1 MGYELP
7 VPLPATFPLFSIPN
21 QEIQETMT
29 LEAVKK
35 ELLLEDYLLPFVL
48 VLLLAVSFSI
58 DSRSLFM
65 VHTSG

>member
-1 MGYELP
+1 
-7 VPLPATFPLFSIPN
+7 
-21 QEIQETMT
+21 MT